1 MSVRLL
7 GLAVMVMMLV
17 RTNDT
22 KERHHRQE
30 LVTNHRARELRV
42 TNHGEISRDSVPND
56 T

>member
-30 LVTNHRARELRV
+30 LGDQSQSSRAESDQ
-42 TNHGEISRDSVPND
+42 SRRDLERLGAQ
-56 T
+56 